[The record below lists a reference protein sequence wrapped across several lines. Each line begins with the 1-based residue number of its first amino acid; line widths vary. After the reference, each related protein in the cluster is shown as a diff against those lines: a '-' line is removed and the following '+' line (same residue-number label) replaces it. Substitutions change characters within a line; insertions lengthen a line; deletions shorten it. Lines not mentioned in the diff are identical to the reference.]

1 LSHSAVGVRP
11 SFADANDR
19 EVYVAGLSKFV
30 TKQDLEKLFKTYGP
44 LKEVRM
50 ATDQNGHSK
59 GFAFVEFVNEQDAGR
74 ALSANNYELKR
85 RRIAV
90 TLADTRVKG
99 KNRNVETETGLGRL
113 EGIISRSVRIR
124 NLPPGTQEGLLQ
136 QALEQRV
143 NVKRV
148 EIFEEI
154 HEATVELENASEAGK
169 LLLHSEPIVFNGVAL
184 SVSEEEAIKKKPGGT
199 GKLAKGAPNV
209 FVPRTA
215 ASKPRAGIGSKK
227 APGPR
232 PPTSTTFTSAEDTP
246 SSSSHK
252 EQDDFRKMLG

>member
-1 LSHSAVGVRP
+1 
-11 SFADANDR
+11 
-19 EVYVAGLSKFV
+19 
-30 TKQDLEKLFKTYGP
+30 
-44 LKEVRM
+44 M
-50 ATDQNGHSK
+50 
-59 GFAFVEFVNEQDAGR
+59 

-99 KNRNVETETGLGRL
+99 KSQNVQTETGLGRL
-113 EGIISRSVRIR
+113 EDTLTRSVRIK
-124 NLPPGTQEGLLQ
+124 NLPPGAQEGLLQ
-136 QALEQRV
+136 QVLEQHV

-154 HEATVELENASEAGK
+154 HQATVELENTSVRLCQCPLMASGLLCLQEAGK
-169 LLLHSEPIVFNGVAL
+169 LLLRTEPIVFNGVEL

-199 GKLAKGAPNV
+199 GKPTKGAPDV

-215 ASKPRAGIGSKK
+215 ASRPRAGIGSKK

-232 PPTSTTFTSAEDTP
+232 PSTTRTTRLGSAGDA
-246 SSSSHK
+246 SSSSQK
-252 EQDDFRKMLG
+252 AQDDFRKMLG